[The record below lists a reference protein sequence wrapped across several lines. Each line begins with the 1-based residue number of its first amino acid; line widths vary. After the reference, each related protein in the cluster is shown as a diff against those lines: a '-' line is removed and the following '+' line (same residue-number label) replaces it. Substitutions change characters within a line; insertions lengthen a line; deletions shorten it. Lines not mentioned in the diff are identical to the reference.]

1 MFRRYL
7 LKRSLSKLAGLL
19 IERYCIEKFY
29 TIGQIDTTIKKHN
42 IKLRNYK
49 YFQLLFLNEADYY
62 TETGFTNYTDH
73 RKSLYLY
80 INKNISDYHIKIN
93 NFAKL
98 LGIDISRF
106 DNCHT
111 PIKPNSNING
121 CFR

>member
-1 MFRRYL
+1 MFRRFT

-19 IERYCIEKFY
+19 IERYGIEKFY

-42 IKLRNYK
+42 IKQKNYK
-49 YFQLLFLNEADYY
+49 YFQLLFLKETDYY
-62 TETGFTNYTDH
+62 NITGFTNYTNH

-80 INKNISDYHIKIN
+80 LNKNIPDYYIKNN
-93 NFAKL
+93 NFSKL
-98 LGIDISRF
+98 LNIDISKF

-121 CFR
+121 YF